1 MPGPQFFHIQT
12 YSRKAN
18 EAGQSVEQV
27 LAEAAR
33 DPQFSQHVSDPRPYR
48 VVHGLSPEGVRRR
61 HDEMIA
67 ASGVS
72 VALKDGTTARRGIRK
87 DRHTLLTAVASHPH
101 LVAQIE
107 ADPVARTEY
116 DAWVR
121 RNVEFL
127 RDLFGDRLVSVI
139 EHVDEDHPHLH
150 AYILPLD
157 DPACSA
163 RNLNPAWVA
172 KAEAEAAARSA
183 GEDDKAA
190 VKLGNIAYR
199 TRARALQ
206 DQYHRDVGLA
216 SGLTRTGPKRQRL
229 SRAQWRAMKEEA
241 LRAAQTL
248 QHMEK
253 MAGDLADREDGL
265 TASAEKLARDLAAK
279 LDQAESIFADAEA
292 EMALAAEERAKAA
305 ALIEDQGRKAAAQQ
319 AAAEEEAKHI
329 RSAAEKDAAGIVA
342 QAEAAKEAAQRDVA
356 EQSRQH
362 REARQAFEAQKTT
375 VIENTAGETAA
386 IVVQVIAGILTGD
399 VGVEPD
405 GAGWFIRDVALRHK
419 VRTLNLGEALRE
431 VVVAVSDLWNR
442 LKAYVSPRELSD
454 EQGNAGDLARRFDR
468 PSTSRSGGFEP

>member
-1 MPGPQFFHIQT
+1 MTRSPAPGARQRRP
-12 YSRKAN
+12 A
-18 EAGQSVEQV
+18 AGCAFLECRRC
-27 LAEAAR
+27 ADAA
-33 DPQFSQHVSDPRPYR
+33 
-48 VVHGLSPEGVRRR
+48 
-61 HDEMIA
+61 
-67 ASGVS
+67 
-72 VALKDGTTARRGIRK
+72 
-87 DRHTLLTAVASHPH
+87 LL
-101 LVAQIE
+101 
-107 ADPVARTEY
+107 
-116 DAWVR
+116 
-121 RNVEFL
+121 
-127 RDLFGDRLVSVI
+127 I

>member
-163 RNLNPAWVA
+163 RDLNPAWVA
-172 KAEAEAAARSA
+172 KAEAEMAARST

-199 TRARALQ
+199 ARARALQ
-206 DQYHRDVGLA
+206 DQYHREVGLA

-229 SRAQWRAMKEEA
+229 SRAQWRAMKDEA
-241 LRAAQTL
+241 RRAAQAL

-253 MAGDLADREDGL
+253 MAGDLVERETGL
-265 TASAEKLARDLAAK
+265 TVSVEELARDLAAK
-279 LDQAESIFADAEA
+279 LDQAEGLFAEA
-292 EMALAAEERAKAA
+292 EAEKALAAEDRAEATRLA
-305 ALIEDQGRKAAAQQ
+305 EDQNRKAAARQ
-319 AAAEEEAKHI
+319 AAAEEEAMQI
-329 RSAAEKDAAGIVA
+329 RAAAEERAAGVLASAEAVKSAA
-342 QAEAAKEAAQRDVA
+342 QSEAA
-356 EQSRQH
+356 EQARQL
-362 REARQAFEAQKTT
+362 REVRQAFETRKAALSR
-375 VIENTAGETAA
+375 ETAKETAA
-386 IVVQVIAGILTGD
+386 VVVRVIAGVLTGD
-399 VGVEPD
+399 VGLKPD
-405 GAGWFIRDVALRHK
+405 GSGWFIRDDGLRQR
-419 VRTLNLGEALRE
+419 VQALNLGDALHE
-431 VVVAVSDLWNR
+431 VVVAVSDVWNR
-442 LKAYVSPRELSD
+442 LKASLSPEGLAA
-454 EQGNAGDLARRFDR
+454 EQQGARGLARRIDT
-468 PSTSRSGGFEP
+468 PPTSRNRGFEP